1 MHGWRASIVLLILLV
16 ATVTGMVWLL
26 RPSVFAPRRDG
37 SPLEASAIPETRR
50 PSASDGAA
58 SSSSDTPGTTG
69 GLDDRRGDAGV
80 ERAGPTLYLV
90 LDDAGHDLD
99 HLREFIPF
107 QGIFTVAV
115 LPGLPFSRE
124 SAQMVLALG
133 HEAILHQPMEAIGG
147 NDPGP
152 GAILVGHS
160 DREIRRTLTSN
171 LSTMPGVVGVN
182 NHMGSLA
189 TGDAR
194 VMQTVAAT
202 LHRHRLFFLDSRT
215 THLTVAADTTRTAG
229 VPTIE
234 RDVFLD
240 NVRHEAAI
248 SEQLDQGLA
257 IADEQGYAV
266 MIGHVTSPELARVLI
281 DRYADLVEAG
291 YYFRPLSDL
300 INRERE
306 PLNDANS
313 GN

>member
-26 RPSVFAPRRDG
+26 RPAVFGAGGGQPRLD
-37 SPLEASAIPETRR
+37 AAAIPEPHDQNTPDGTSPESSRERR
-50 PSASDGAA
+50 QTEVDNSEAA
-58 SSSSDTPGTTG
+58 AEP
-69 GLDDRRGDAGV
+69 
-80 ERAGPTLYLV
+80 EGPRLYLV

-99 HLREFIPF
+99 HLREFVPF
-107 QGIFTVAV
+107 PGVFTVAV
-115 LPGLPFSRE
+115 LPGLTYSRE
-124 SAQMVLALG
+124 AAQMVIALG
-133 HEAILHQPMEAIGG
+133 HEAILHQPMEAVGG

-152 GAILVGHS
+152 GAIVVS
-160 DREIRRTLTSN
+160 QSEREIRRILTSN

-194 VMQTVAAT
+194 VMQEVAAT
-202 LHRHRLFFLDSRT
+202 LRRHRLFFLDSRT
-215 THLTVAADTTRTAG
+215 THLSVAGETIRTAG
-229 VPTIE
+229 VPTVE

-240 NVRHEAAI
+240 NVREDEAI
-248 SEQLDQGLA
+248 SDQLDRGLA
-257 IADEQGYAV
+257 IAEEQGHAIL
-266 MIGHVTSPELARVLI
+266 IGHVTSPELAQVLI
-281 DRYADLVEAG
+281 DRYAEISEAG
-291 YYFRPLSDL
+291 YTFSPLSDL

>member
-26 RPSVFAPRRDG
+26 RPSAFGPTGAI
-37 SPLEASAIPETRR
+37 SPLEVSAVPEVRDR
-50 PSASDGAA
+50 PITDGSGA
-58 SSSSDTPGTTG
+58 
-69 GLDDRRGDAGV
+69 DALP
-80 ERAGPTLYLV
+80 EPDGPRLYIV

-107 QGIFTVAV
+107 RGVFTVAI
-115 LPGLPFSRE
+115 LPGLQYSRE
-124 SAQMVLALG
+124 VAQMVIALG
-133 HEAILHQPMEAIGG
+133 HEAILHQPMEALGG

-152 GAILVGHS
+152 GAILASHS
-160 DREIRRTLTSN
+160 ERQIRRTLTSN

-189 TGDAR
+189 TGDVR

-202 LHRHRLFFLDSRT
+202 LQRHRLFFLDSRT
-215 THLTVAADTTRTAG
+215 THLSVAADTTRSAG
-229 VPTIE
+229 VPTLE

-240 NVRHEAAI
+240 NVREEEAI

-257 IADEQGYAV
+257 IAEEQGHAV

-281 DRYADLVEAG
+281 GRYAELVEAG
-291 YYFRPLSDL
+291 FVFRPLSDL
-300 INRERE
+300 INGEYAHQT
-306 PLNDANS
+306 DADSRN
-313 GN
+313 

>member
-1 MHGWRASIVLLILLV
+1 MHGWRASIVLLVLLV

-26 RPSVFAPRRDG
+26 RPSVFGVRRDG
-37 SPLEASAIPETRR
+37 PPLEASAIPEVNR
-50 PSASDGAA
+50 PAPADSETSDATG
-58 SSSSDTPGTTG
+58 DT
-69 GLDDRRGDAGV
+69 DVRG
-80 ERAGPTLYLV
+80 ERTSVDPDGPALYLV

-99 HLREFIPF
+99 HLREFVPF
-107 QGIFTVAV
+107 QGVFTVAI
-115 LPGLPFSRE
+115 LPGLPVSRE

-152 GAILVGHS
+152 GAILVTHS
-160 DREIRRTLTSN
+160 DHEIRRTLTSN

-189 TGDAR
+189 TGDPR
-194 VMQTVAAT
+194 VMHAVAAT
-202 LHRHRLFFLDSRT
+202 LQRHRLFFLDSRT
-215 THLTVAADTTRTAG
+215 THLSVAADATRTAG

-240 NVRHEAAI
+240 NARDTEAI
-248 SEQLDQGLA
+248 SAQLDQSLR
-257 IADEQGYAV
+257 IADEQGHAV

-281 DRYADLVEAG
+281 DRYADLAEAG
-291 YYFRPLSDL
+291 YRFRPLSDL